1 MKVKVFYFLILGT
14 KRMERGST
22 LGGTKRFGYSN
33 SVLILDQLV
42 FFVGRCT
49 DVCLLCAGF
58 WAGAET
64 ACTAAVSESALAAW
78 PAPAPTE
85 RAATHSDTTTNLL
98 IFMAALTF
106 FIVPDRGHSPYPL
119 LVNILYIFLKIK
131 FFFIFF
137 NLKAGPAA
145 TLFR

>member
-1 MKVKVFYFLILGT
+1 MG
-14 KRMERGST
+14 RGSFC
-22 LGGTKRFGYSN
+22 GGTKRFGYSN

-64 ACTAAVSESALAAW
+64 ACTAALSDLALAAW
-78 PAPAPTE
+78 PAPAPAE
-85 RAATHSDTTTNLL
+85 RAATNSDTTIILL

-106 FIVPDRGHSPYPL
+106 FIVSDGD
-119 LVNILYIFLKIK
+119 
-131 FFFIFF
+131 
-137 NLKAGPAA
+137 AA
-145 TLFR
+145 HVRSY